1 MGVAL
6 CIWKAWPSGCGL
18 VSLEGG
24 GQVGVALSLES
35 GAKWM
40 WSCVSGGRGQVG
52 VVLCFW
58 RVGPSWCGDCGL
70 VTVNCLLNWHLFE
83 PH

>member
-40 WSCVSGGRGQVG
+40 WSCVSGGWGQVG
-52 VVLCFW
+52 VV
-58 RVGPSWCGDCGL
+58 
-70 VTVNCLLNWHLFE
+70 TVVL
-83 PH
+83 